1 MTVKDELKFIPFFR
15 GTQRQFSENYLFQE
29 PIIKAPVCS
38 EDDLSS
44 RIFGLFS
51 DKFLACLPASP
62 RIFEL
67 HKNRIIAHF

>member
-51 DKFLACLPASP
+51 DKFLACLPLLGFSNF
-62 RIFEL
+62 I
-67 HKNRIIAHF
+67 KIV